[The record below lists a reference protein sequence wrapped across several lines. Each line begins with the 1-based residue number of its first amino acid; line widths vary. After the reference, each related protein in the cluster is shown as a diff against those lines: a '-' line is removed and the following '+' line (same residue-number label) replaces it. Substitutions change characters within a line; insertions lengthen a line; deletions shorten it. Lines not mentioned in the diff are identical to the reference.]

1 MCTALGAPDAPGL
14 AVWRCHFAHLTNS
27 KSWRRLF
34 RLSAGASNYLNWMAP
49 PLPIS
54 KPPPGPVSNAASVQ
68 GQRRVAADQ
77 SARLAEPPGLAERP
91 GLINAH
97 RVSQNLSKNA
107 NAVRMRMLAS
117 VGHELIVMQQRDMT
131 NRNAHQSQPEAANQ
145 PPAKA
150 PPHPPRNCSA
160 NGQNLTAVRTLVTAL
175 QRRRGRGHK
184 AASRTRPDKNTNTDQ
199 PEKLATKLATKL
211 AINLSIKL
219 AGRSSATAMAA
230 PAIMRAGDRKSPG
243 RSHGFTVPLVM
254 GNPVAGA
261 QNQVLNQARV
271 ARGG

>member
-1 MCTALGAPDAPGL
+1 M
-14 AVWRCHFAHLTNS
+14 
-27 KSWRRLF
+27 
-34 RLSAGASNYLNWMAP
+34 SAGASNYLNWMAP

-54 KPPPGPVSNAASVQ
+54 KPPRGPVSNAASVQ

-199 PEKLATKLATKL
+199 PEKLG
-211 AINLSIKL
+211 INLSIKL

-230 PAIMRAGDRKSPG
+230 PAIMRAGDRKCPG
-243 RSHGFTVPLVM
+243 RSHGFAAPLMM
-254 GNPVAGA
+254 GNPVVGNPNAGT
-261 QNQVLNQARV
+261 QNPVLNLVLNLVLNQARV

>member
-1 MCTALGAPDAPGL
+1 
-14 AVWRCHFAHLTNS
+14 
-27 KSWRRLF
+27 
-34 RLSAGASNYLNWMAP
+34 LSAGASNYLNLMAP

-54 KPPPGPVSNAASVQ
+54 KPPRGPVSNVASVQ
-68 GQRRVAADQ
+68 GQRRVAAEQ
-77 SARLAEPPGLAERP
+77 SKPLAERP

-107 NAVRMRMLAS
+107 NAVRMLAS
-117 VGHELIVMQQRDMT
+117 VDRELIVMRQRGMT

-145 PPAKA
+145 SPAKA

-160 NGQNLTAVRTLVTAL
+160 NSQNLTAVRTLVTAQ

-184 AASRTRPDKNTNTDQ
+184 AASQARPDKNTNTDQ
-199 PEKLATKLATKL
+199 PEKLA
-211 AINLSIKL
+211 INLSISL
-219 AGRSSATAMAA
+219 AGRGSATAMAA

-243 RSHGFTVPLVM
+243 RSHVFAVPLVM
-254 GNPVAGA
+254 DNPVAGTPNAGA
-261 QNQVLNQARV
+261 QTTVLNQAQV